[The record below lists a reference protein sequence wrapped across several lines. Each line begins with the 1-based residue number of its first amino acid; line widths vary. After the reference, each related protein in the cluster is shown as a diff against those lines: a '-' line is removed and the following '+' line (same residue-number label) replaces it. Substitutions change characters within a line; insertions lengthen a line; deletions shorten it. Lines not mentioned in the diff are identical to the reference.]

1 MTQNEFQNQLEGSG
15 QFAAEM
21 TAIQPRLYGFILKR
35 LADREQ
41 TLEMLQRT
49 NLVLCQKAGEFRPGS
64 SFTAWAF
71 HVAKFQIMAWRK
83 AEGAGRLVFSDRVHD
98 LIDSQSE
105 EEVEAVDQ
113 RIPLLKQCIKRLK
126 DQDRSL
132 IQQRY
137 RDGQPIA
144 SLAEHL
150 GKSADAIG
158 MKLLRIRKQLAE
170 CVQEALNRGGMA

>member
-1 MTQNEFQNQLEGSG
+1 MTQNELQNQHADPE
-15 QFAAEM
+15 QFAAEI

-35 LADREQ
+35 LADRAQ

-49 NLVLCQKAGEFRPGS
+49 NLVLCQKAYEFQPGS

-71 HVAKFQIMAWRK
+71 QVAKFQIMAWRK
-83 AEGAGRLVFSDRVHD
+83 AEGASLLVFSDQVYD
-98 LIDSQSE
+98 LIDRVNE
-105 EEVEAVDQ
+105 EEAEAEDQ
-113 RIPLLKQCIKRLK
+113 RISLLKQCLKRLN

-144 SLAEHL
+144 SCAATL
-150 GKSADAIG
+150 GKSINAIG

-170 CVQEALNRGGMA
+170 CLQVALNRGGMA